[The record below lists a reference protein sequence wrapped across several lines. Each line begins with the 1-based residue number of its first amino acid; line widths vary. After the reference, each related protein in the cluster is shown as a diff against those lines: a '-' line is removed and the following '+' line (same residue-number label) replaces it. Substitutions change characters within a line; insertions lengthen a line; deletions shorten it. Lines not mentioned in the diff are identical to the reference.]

1 MTGSLVRRLLAA
13 VLLSVPVS
21 FWLASIARRTLQE
34 IATDPTAY
42 IARKQALQHPTAM
55 GNYATSLVMLGM
67 VVVAV
72 ELLAFLFARVQL
84 PSRAPAGSA

>member
-1 MTGSLVRRLLAA
+1 MTESLVRRLLAA

-34 IATDPTAY
+34 VATDPTGY
-42 IARKQALQHPTAM
+42 ITRKQALQHPSAL

-72 ELLAFLFARVQL
+72 ELLVFLFARIPL
-84 PSRAPAGSA
+84 PWRSATGST